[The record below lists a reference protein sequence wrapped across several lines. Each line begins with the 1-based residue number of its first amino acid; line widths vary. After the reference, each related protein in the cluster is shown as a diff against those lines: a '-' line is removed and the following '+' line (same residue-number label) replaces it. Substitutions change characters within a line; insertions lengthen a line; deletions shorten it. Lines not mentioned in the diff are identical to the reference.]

1 MHGFG
6 LHPHN
11 FVKVIEMT
19 KEIHKIQ
26 ILLNQK
32 HSDPAMIRTK
42 HPLIRS
48 QMPYHWAFVKKKG
61 LIILENKIYS
71 YKETTHSINS

>member
-26 ILLNQK
+26 SLLNEK

-48 QMPYHWAFVKKKG
+48 QMPYHWAFVRKKG
-61 LIILENKIYS
+61 EFFSKIKYIPLKKQLIP
-71 YKETTHSINS
+71 